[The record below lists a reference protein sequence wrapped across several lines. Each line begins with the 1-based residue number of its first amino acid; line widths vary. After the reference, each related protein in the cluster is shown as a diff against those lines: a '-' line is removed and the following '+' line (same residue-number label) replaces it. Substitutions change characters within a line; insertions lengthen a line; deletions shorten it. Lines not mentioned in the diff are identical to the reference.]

1 MRARDLFKGYVYVS
15 VEGFYIEKV
24 INICRKNNI
33 ELINL
38 DRKSNTIIY
47 VGIRVKD
54 FRDLSKIAKENKCR
68 MKIVK
73 KSGMPFV
80 VKRYRK
86 RKYFFIALLVLW
98 LLIIVLSKFIWNI
111 EIIGEGDVY
120 SEHILNIVKEEGIE
134 IGKLKKHVNL
144 DKVINRIR
152 LENDDISWVGIKM
165 CGTNVKIEIIK
176 TDVKPE
182 VVKENEFCNIVAK
195 KDAVIEN
202 INAQNGTPK
211 VMQGDVVKKGDV
223 LIDGVIEGKYTEPRK
238 VHSIGEVK
246 GKVWYKENVRVY
258 YKQVKK
264 FQTGNKEEKYAVKLN
279 KIKINFF
286 KKLSKFEIYD
296 KIRTDKKLKI
306 FSNLYLPIQIEKDT
320 FYELKEEEIEY
331 TADEAKKQAIEEAK
345 IKLKEKIGN
354 SGDIINE
361 YINTDENE
369 EYIDV
374 EVTYEVLENI
384 GTEEKIAL
392 WKDEKHGRKKL
403 KSIWYRENFF
413 FKNW

>member
-24 INICRKNNI
+24 INICKKNNI

-98 LLIIVLSKFIWNI
+98 LLIIGLSKFIWNI

-120 SEHILNIVKEEGIE
+120 SERILNIVKEEGIE

-202 INAQNGTPK
+202 INAQNGIPK

-264 FQTGNKEEKYAVKLN
+264 IQTGNKEEKYAVKLN

-392 WKDEKHGRKKL
+392 
-403 KSIWYRENFF
+403 
-413 FKNW
+413 

>member
-24 INICRKNNI
+24 INICKKNNI

-98 LLIIVLSKFIWNI
+98 LLIIGLSKFIWNI

-120 SEHILNIVKEEGIE
+120 SERILNIVKEEGIE

-202 INAQNGTPK
+202 INAQNGIPK

-264 FQTGNKEEKYAVKLN
+264 IQTGNKEEKYAVKLN

-320 FYELKEEEIEY
+320 FYELKEEEMEY

-392 WKDEKHGRKKL
+392 
-403 KSIWYRENFF
+403 
-413 FKNW
+413 

>member
-80 VKRYRK
+80 VKRYKK
-86 RKYFFIALLVLW
+86 RKYFFIALLVLC
-98 LLIIVLSKFIWNI
+98 LLVIVLSKFIWNI
-111 EIIGEGDVY
+111 EIIGEGDIY
-120 SEHILNIVKEEGIE
+120 RERILNIVKEEGIE

-165 CGTNVKIEIIK
+165 CGTNVKIEVIK

-182 VVKENEFCNIVAK
+182 VVKENEFCNIIAE
-195 KDAVIEN
+195 KDAIIES
-202 INAQNGTPK
+202 INAQNGIPK
-211 VMQGDVVKKGDV
+211 VMQGDVVKKGEV

-246 GKVWYKENVRVY
+246 GKVWYKEKVRVY

-264 FQTGNKEEKYAVKLN
+264 IQTGNKEEKYAVKLN

-331 TADEAKKQAIEEAK
+331 TADEAKKQAIKEAK

-354 SGDIINE
+354 CGDIINE

-392 WKDEKHGRKKL
+392 
-403 KSIWYRENFF
+403 
-413 FKNW
+413 

>member
-24 INICRKNNI
+24 INICKKNNI

-98 LLIIVLSKFIWNI
+98 LLIIGLSKFIWNI

-120 SEHILNIVKEEGIE
+120 SERILNIVKEEGIE

-202 INAQNGTPK
+202 INAQNGIPK

-264 FQTGNKEEKYAVKLN
+264 IQTGNKEEKYAVKLN

-331 TADEAKKQAIEEAK
+331 TADDAKKQAIEEAK

-392 WKDEKHGRKKL
+392 
-403 KSIWYRENFF
+403 
-413 FKNW
+413 

>member
-15 VEGFYIEKV
+15 VEGFFIEKV
-24 INICRKNNI
+24 INVCKKNNI

-120 SEHILNIVKEEGIE
+120 SERILNIVKEEGIE

-202 INAQNGTPK
+202 INAQNGIPK

-264 FQTGNKEEKYAVKLN
+264 IQTGNKEEKYAVKLN

-392 WKDEKHGRKKL
+392 
-403 KSIWYRENFF
+403 
-413 FKNW
+413 

>member
-24 INICRKNNI
+24 INICKKNNI

-120 SEHILNIVKEEGIE
+120 SERILNIVKEEGIE

-202 INAQNGTPK
+202 INAQNGIPK

-264 FQTGNKEEKYAVKLN
+264 IQTGNKEEKYAVKLN

-354 SGDIINE
+354 CGDIINE

-392 WKDEKHGRKKL
+392 
-403 KSIWYRENFF
+403 
-413 FKNW
+413 

>member
-24 INICRKNNI
+24 INICKKNNI

-202 INAQNGTPK
+202 INAQNGIPK

-264 FQTGNKEEKYAVKLN
+264 IQTGNKEEKYAVKLN

-392 WKDEKHGRKKL
+392 
-403 KSIWYRENFF
+403 
-413 FKNW
+413 